1 MWESIVSCPRTL
13 AYKDPGKAVKSRLLN
28 LESSTLITISLSYM
42 YHCLSHNYYFL
53 IYCLLFRPPSGADPG
68 QVHMKYDAV
77 KLQDYEFK
85 ITK

>member
-1 MWESIVSCPRTL
+1 M
-13 AYKDPGKAVKSRLLN
+13 
-28 LESSTLITISLSYM
+28 ESSTLITESLSY
-42 YHCLSHNYYFL
+42 HFLSHNYYFL
-53 IYCLLFRPPSGADPG
+53 IYFLLFRPPSGADPG